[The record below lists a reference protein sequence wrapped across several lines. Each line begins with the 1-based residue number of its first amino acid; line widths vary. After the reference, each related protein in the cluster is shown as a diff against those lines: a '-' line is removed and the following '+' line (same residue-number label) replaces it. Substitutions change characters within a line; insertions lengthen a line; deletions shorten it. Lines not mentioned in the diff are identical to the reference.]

1 MIFTMMFMGFMI
13 APDAIPTGWTF
24 AYYLFPG
31 GPVGLAGW
39 VVWLDG
45 LVGWAG

>member
-13 APDAIPTGWTF
+13 APDAIPRGWTF

-31 GPVGLAGW
+31 GLGW
-39 VVWLDG
+39 R
-45 LVGWAG
+45 LVGWLVGWLVGYFG